1 MYKVID
7 NIIPRSYQEQLKML
21 FDDGRMTWQYREV
34 SAGVEGDVD
43 PADTNIKES
52 PMFNHEIYAYD
63 TGIQSQVFEQIK
75 PILFFAEEKLDMT
88 VKGLGRI
95 KANLQI
101 KDETALGKYHPPHVD
116 TGHHEEGFILL
127 YYLKDSDGPTIIFD
141 KRSSDPGGHIGL
153 KEIGRVEPKQGRA
166 VLLQSNRYHASSS
179 PVTSENR
186 LVLNMVFFSEN
197 FNLTKNS

>member
-7 NIIPRSYQEQLKML
+7 NIIPFSYQEQLRKL
-21 FDDGRMTWQYREV
+21 FDDGRMTWNYREV
-34 SAGVEGDVD
+34 TAGVQDNVD
-43 PADTNIKES
+43 PADKNIKES
-52 PMFNHEIYAYD
+52 AMFVHEIYGYD
-63 TGIQSQVFEQIK
+63 SGIQSQTFEQVK

-95 KANLQI
+95 KANLQV
-101 KDETALGKYHPPHVD
+101 KDPTSKGFYHPPHVD
-116 TGHHEEGFILL
+116 TGHNDEGYILL
-127 YYLKDSDGPTIIFD
+127 YYLNDSDGPTIIFD
-141 KRSSDPGGHIGL
+141 KRSTDYGGHIGL

-179 PVTSENR
+179 PSEHENR

-197 FNLTKNS
+197 FNLTKKS